1 MGFKLI
7 EKEKDPTFYVLD
19 INLDKVHKKP
29 SFHLNLCLQR
39 FIIASKI
46 YLKSK
51 FLNLF
56 SMILSSYTPSWK
68 FSLKMLNPYQI
79 LTIFGSYKTLTHF
92 LKIQI
97 TKSVNHIYSPT
108 FQTSYPHKK
117 CCLIS
122 SAFVLSH
129 QLGLKTNV

>member
-46 YLKSK
+46 WSKKQISKSIFNDFKLIHSQLKI
-51 FLNLF
+51 FLENAKSLSNSDNF
-56 SMILSSYTPSWK
+56 WILQ
-68 FSLKMLNPYQI
+68 NP
-79 LTIFGSYKTLTHF
+79 THF